1 MQRWFPA
8 VLMIVILTGFRLL
21 GSSFPD
27 VLPNLQ
33 PLPALL
39 LCGIIFLKGPH
50 RWLVPLAVW
59 VVTDP
64 LTSLLQGSSV
74 LGWHHLAIVLGLGAT
89 AGIALWIRRSPGW
102 LNLMGGAILSA
113 LAFYFLSNLVSFVVD
128 PLYAKSLAGFT
139 QAQWTGP
146 VGYGPTWPFLRNLLA
161 ANLLF
166 TALFSL
172 ACRTLPQ
179 GISKTAPAIAR

>member
-8 VLMIVILTGFRLL
+8 VLMVVILTGFRLL
-21 GSSFPD
+21 GSSFPE

-39 LCGIIFLKGPH
+39 LCGVIFLKGPQ
-50 RWLVPLAVW
+50 RWIVPLVAW

-64 LTSLLQGSSV
+64 LTSLLQGHPIF
-74 LGWHHLAIVLGLGAT
+74 GWHHLEIMLGLGAT
-89 AGIALWIRRSPGW
+89 AGIALWVRRSPTW
-102 LNLMGGAILSA
+102 LSLMGGAILSA
-113 LAFYFLSNLVSFVVD
+113 FAFYFLSNLVSFVVD
-128 PLYAKSLAGFT
+128 PLYAKSLSGFV

-166 TALFSL
+166 TALFSI
-172 ACRTLPQ
+172 AYRTLPK
-179 GISKTAPAIAR
+179 GIFQTAPAIAR